1 MSFHDPWLLAL
12 ALLIPLQ
19 VYLAL
24 KPRSRPALA
33 FSAAWLIG
41 RVRPTWRLHFA
52 KYAFTLRSLALA
64 LFVVGLA
71 RPQVLLPESRARVYG
86 IDIMLVIDVSTSMR
100 AEDLAPGKNRLT
112 AAKEVV
118 RDFVS
123 RRADDRIGMVV
134 FAGRPYTQAPLTLD
148 YNVIIEMLDWLE
160 TGMVEDGTAIGMALG
175 TAVNRLRE
183 SEAKAKV
190 VILLTDGRNN
200 MGEIGP
206 ETAAQAARSMNVR
219 VYTVG
224 VGTRGR
230 APYPVVDAL
239 GRKRYVYQQAEVD
252 DASLAEI
259 AQVTGGRYFRATDSE
274 SLEETY
280 REIDRLEKSEL
291 PAKRQG
297 RFKELFPLFVLPA
310 VGLLLAEL
318 LLAATWLRRTP

>member
-19 VYLAL
+19 VYFAL
-24 KPRSRPALA
+24 KRRSRPALA

-148 YNVIIEMLDWLE
+148 YNVIIEMLGWLE

-230 APYPVVDAL
+230 APYPVVDTF
-239 GRKRYVYQQAEVD
+239 GRKSYVYQQAEVD
-252 DASLAEI
+252 DDSLAEI

-291 PAKRQG
+291 PAKRRGQF
-297 RFKELFPLFVLPA
+297 RELFPLFVLPA
-310 VGLLLAEL
+310 AGLLLAEL
-318 LLAATWLRRTP
+318 LLAATWLRRAP